1 MIEIGLLMS
10 PTEAPHLPSGWYA
23 EIAGRGVDLRVSA
36 PLRGRAGVVIA
47 ILAILAGGK
56 AFVQWSA
63 RSTEAVT
70 PWVVLT
76 LFLTGLALWITFGD
90 EAWHLEENSLVHRVG
105 IGRRYYSR
113 RYEAADLEIISR
125 FNKWGKPYHR
135 LYAIVNGGQHFL
147 IERGEQ
153 ELLKLTSFIS
163 FHTGWRL
170 RP

>member
-1 MIEIGLLMS
+1 VNPPL
-10 PTEAPHLPSGWYA
+10 GWA
-23 EIAGRGVDLRVSA
+23 ATEIAGHGVDLRVSA

-47 ILAILAGGK
+47 IPAILAGWK
-56 AFVQWSA
+56 ALVQWNV
-63 RSTEAVT
+63 RSTQTVT
-70 PWVVLT
+70 PWLGLT

-113 RYEAADLEIISR
+113 RYEHADLEIIPR
-125 FNKWGKPYHR
+125 FNKWGRPYCR
-135 LYAIVNGGQHFL
+135 LYAIVNGKQHFL

-153 ELLKLTSFIS
+153 ELLMLARFIS